1 MGCRKKGEK
10 LFKIEGKYCTAKVFA
25 SALDDASSA
34 QIQTLCNQPFAQ
46 GAHIRMMPDVHAGAG
61 CTIGTTMLVTDK
73 IVPNLVGVD
82 IGCGMLTTKLKPAKV
97 DFAALDAFIRANVP
111 AGKEIRESPHSL
123 APLAGLEKL
132 RCKNHVNLE
141 RAQLSI
147 GTLGGGNHFIEVDA
161 DDDVY
166 LYLVIHTGSRY
177 LGKQIAEYY
186 QDAAGRSL
194 SNSSQEEIQNVIQN
208 LKAQGR
214 QAEIAEA
221 IARVRKR
228 NQENKVV
235 KELAYLT
242 GQTMQEYLH
251 DMEIAQTYAGLN
263 RQAIRDIILSSGILG
278 GQTQAVHSF
287 ETIHNY
293 IDIKNGILRKGAV
306 SAQKGERLLIPINM
320 RDGSLLCEGKG
331 NPEWNYSAPH
341 GAGRIMSR
349 AAAKTKLT
357 VEEFQK
363 EMAGV
368 YTTSANASTLDESPM
383 AYKSMHDIT
392 SHIGD
397 TAEIIQIIRPLYNFK
412 AGE

>member
-1 MGCRKKGEK
+1 M
-10 LFKIEGKYCTAKVFA
+10 FKIEGKYCTAKVFA

-161 DDDVY
+161 DDDGY

-177 LGKQIAEYY
+177 
-186 QDAAGRSL
+186 R
-194 SNSSQEEIQNVIQN
+194 
-208 LKAQGR
+208 
-214 QAEIAEA
+214 
-221 IARVRKR
+221 
-228 NQENKVV
+228 
-235 KELAYLT
+235 
-242 GQTMQEYLH
+242 
-251 DMEIAQTYAGLN
+251 
-263 RQAIRDIILSSGILG
+263 
-278 GQTQAVHSF
+278 
-287 ETIHNY
+287 
-293 IDIKNGILRKGAV
+293 
-306 SAQKGERLLIPINM
+306 
-320 RDGSLLCEGKG
+320 
-331 NPEWNYSAPH
+331 
-341 GAGRIMSR
+341 
-349 AAAKTKLT
+349 
-357 VEEFQK
+357 
-363 EMAGV
+363 
-368 YTTSANASTLDESPM
+368 
-383 AYKSMHDIT
+383 
-392 SHIGD
+392 
-397 TAEIIQIIRPLYNFK
+397 IRPRK
-412 AGE
+412 PTA